1 MRKLLPIL
9 LALIVAAPTHAQSK
23 SSAKHKIPKSTPLTQ
38 QERALQLLNRFTFG
52 PRPGDVEKVI
62 SQTPER
68 WFEQQLNPADIPD
81 DALIKRLNDYPT
93 LNLPPDRAL

>member
-1 MRKLLPIL
+1 MRKLLPVL
-9 LALIVAAPTHAQSK
+9 LALTLAPIHAQSK
-23 SSAKHKIPKSTPLTQ
+23 SSAPVHAKHKTTKSTPLTQ

-62 SQTPER
+62 AETPER

-81 DALIKRLNDYPT
+81 DALSKRLNDYPT
-93 LNLPPDRAL
+93 LNLP